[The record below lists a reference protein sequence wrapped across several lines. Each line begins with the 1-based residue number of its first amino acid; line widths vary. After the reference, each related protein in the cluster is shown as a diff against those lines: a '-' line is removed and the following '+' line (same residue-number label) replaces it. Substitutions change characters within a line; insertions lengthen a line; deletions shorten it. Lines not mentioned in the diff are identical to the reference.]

1 MDQEEAAMEKEPD
14 VANITRMAR
23 AIIEIVNDQD
33 RDDVIR
39 ALISVMVPM
48 FVYAPEPRSDAV
60 RQILQYME
68 TEILAHLPEV
78 VEVLTGHRH

>member
-39 ALISVMVPM
+39 ALISVMVPI
-48 FVYAPEPRSDAV
+48 APEPRSDAV
-60 RQILQYME
+60 RQILQ
-68 TEILAHLPEV
+68 
-78 VEVLTGHRH
+78 

>member
-1 MDQEEAAMEKEPD
+1 MEKEPD

-60 RQILQYME
+60 RQIKRRYWRTCLRS
-68 TEILAHLPEV
+68 L
-78 VEVLTGHRH
+78 RC